1 MDKWSIFKTYE
12 TEAGSRCLKNV
23 KFHDKN
29 IAIEANGLAYET
41 YLKEHGLYW
50 GNIAQETYLLV
61 GFLFSAFLIVS
72 TTEWILK
79 EPLIRMSK
87 AGFTNLLMSLII
99 INLGLFYSFYRAR
112 KMRAELVKN
121 LYREQTDRLITLKKM
136 DDETKSEKGESYVV
150 PIYFYEED
158 YKTFTFMF
166 PLEKD

>member
-50 GNIAQETYLLV
+50 RNIAQETYLFV

-72 TTEWILK
+72 TSEWILK

-87 AGFTNLLMSLII
+87 AGFTNLLVFLVV
-99 INLGLFYSFYRAR
+99 INLGLFYSFYQAR
-112 KMRAELVKN
+112 KMRIALVKN
-121 LYREQTDRLITLKKM
+121 LYREQTDRLIALKKM
-136 DDETKSEKGESYVV
+136 DDQTKSEKDKSYIV
-150 PIYFYEED
+150 PIYFYDED